1 MAHEDEH
8 GQPLDET
15 WLVSQVAA
23 GRPVEAP
30 IHEEGT
36 CAYCDRLRQL
46 IGEEGVTFTADLAPG
61 GGE

>member
-15 WLVSQVAA
+15 WLVSQAAA
-23 GRPVEAP
+23 GQPMEAP

-36 CAYCDRLRQL
+36 CAYCDRLRQ
-46 IGEEGVTFTADLAPG
+46 ITGDEGGTFTADVAPDAH
-61 GGE
+61 E